1 MGSGARA
8 TDRLLLLG
16 VFLGSL
22 AITQTATYDF
32 ESGLG
37 PDWKS
42 NCTMDTGCFKVDK
55 VKNRASGPT
64 VDHTLGSD
72 QGSCA
77 YATGN
82 RFSVLQATVQ
92 GPFCFIGWYHQSG
105 VVRRLNAYF
114 RSVQG
119 QKAVTFHAVSPV
131 LGGRWRR
138 VTYSERRTG
147 AIQVS
152 ITSYKSEEPQDCAF
166 AVDDLTVDPGHC
178 KPAPQ
183 DGSCDFDW
191 GDACG
196 YNVDNHSE
204 RWSLH
209 DGRWQKS
216 QVSKLCET
224 TPQ

>member
-1 MGSGARA
+1 MFA
-8 TDRLLLLG
+8 
-16 VFLGSL
+16 
-22 AITQTATYDF
+22 
-32 ESGLG
+32 
-37 PDWKS
+37 
-42 NCTMDTGCFKVDK
+42 
-55 VKNRASGPT
+55 
-64 VDHTLGSD
+64 D

-152 ITSYKSEEPQDCAF
+152 
-166 AVDDLTVDPGHC
+166 
-178 KPAPQ
+178 
-183 DGSCDFDW
+183 SC
-191 GDACG
+191 
-196 YNVDNHSE
+196 HSE
-204 RWSLH
+204 LVGLNGVAMFTNIFFGARTTLNT
-209 DGRWQKS
+209 
-216 QVSKLCET
+216 VSIFSFGESEY
-224 TPQ
+224 